1 MSLANAA
8 KATGQHYPD
17 GKDEECP
24 IRTGGHKSY
33 LLQQLFVVLSSL
45 ACVEFTPAC
54 AFFVLYGDERVSPA
68 LVTAASLDGVR
79 NYCVIC
85 GTRTACFE

>member
-1 MSLANAA
+1 MSPANAA
-8 KATGQHYPD
+8 NETGHHSAN
-17 GKDEECP
+17 GEDEQRS
-24 IRTGGHKSY
+24 IRTGGRKSY

-45 ACVEFTPAC
+45 VCVAFTLVC
-54 AFFVLYGDERVSPA
+54 VFFVLYGDERVSPP

-85 GTRTACFE
+85 GTRMACFE